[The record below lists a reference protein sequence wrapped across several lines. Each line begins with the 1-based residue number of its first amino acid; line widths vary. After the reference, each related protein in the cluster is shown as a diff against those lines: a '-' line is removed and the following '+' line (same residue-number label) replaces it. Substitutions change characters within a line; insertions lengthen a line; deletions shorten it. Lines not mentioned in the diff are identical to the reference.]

1 MMETMISIPLDS
13 LEAMQRWRK
22 EREGGGSEGGRE
34 EVSKGWKRERER
46 GGGGGTGGRYRKR
59 EGK

>member
-46 GGGGGTGGRYRKR
+46 ERGTGGRYRKR